1 MLFIL
6 VSKNSFM
13 GILDF
18 EDNIPNFTSRRTTEI
33 LPWLVQLAKASTL
46 TFHVSTPPTLHRPQN
61 APSRC
66 HKRRSKSKTL
76 RHGEWKGPIFS
87 FVQQSLIC

>member
-18 EDNIPNFTSRRTTEI
+18 EDNIPNFTSRRTN
-33 LPWLVQLAKASTL
+33 
-46 TFHVSTPPTLHRPQN
+46 TPPSPKRAISLPQ
-61 APSRC
+61 AA
-66 HKRRSKSKTL
+66 KQ
-76 RHGEWKGPIFS
+76 I
-87 FVQQSLIC
+87 